1 MLLSV
6 HIGRSNFCGSTKYK
20 AKYKFF
26 PYLISQKKMFIKKV
40 LFMDLQS
47 FIENYGYAAILV
59 GTFLE
64 GETILILAGLAAHQG
79 YLALTGVIFAGFAGS
94 LCGDQ
99 LFFYLGRRHS
109 QAVLSRR
116 PSWKSKA
123 EKVRKMMN
131 RFQTPM
137 ILSFRFLYGL
147 RTVAPFVI
155 GMSPVSFKKFILF
168 NAAGA
173 LVWAV
178 AVGSGGYLFGHALE
192 IFVGKIKHYEMQVF
206 GMIALLGVFIWT
218 VHFYHQKKHNS

>member
-1 MLLSV
+1 
-6 HIGRSNFCGSTKYK
+6 
-20 AKYKFF
+20 
-26 PYLISQKKMFIKKV
+26 
-40 LFMDLQS
+40 MDLQS
-47 FIENYGYAAILV
+47 IIENYGYAAILI

-64 GETILILAGLAAHQG
+64 GETILVLAGLAAHQG
-79 YLALTGVIFAGFAGS
+79 YLVLTWVILAAFLGS

-99 LFFYLGRRHS
+99 LFFYLGRKHS

-116 PSWKSKA
+116 PAWKEKA
-123 EKVRKMMN
+123 EKVHKMMN

-155 GMSPVSFKKFILF
+155 GMSPVSVTKFILL

-173 LVWAV
+173 LIWAV

-192 IFVGKIKHYEMQVF
+192 VFIGRIKHYEVHVF
-206 GMIALLGVFIWT
+206 AMIALLGFVIWT
-218 VHFYHQKKHNS
+218 VHFYHRRKHKS